1 MAFKG
6 DSVGN
11 WHFTIATVVS
21 ALAAFIAFAT
31 ITPITVT
38 TAAFAWLALLFV
50 AWLCAGH
57 KTLAL
62 CRGLLTGWIQG
73 LRRVVHRCA
82 YHVITV
88 AFGAVIAALATT
100 ATTLAAL
107 TTTLTSLGALTVWCV

>member
-21 ALAAFIAFAT
+21 ALATFTAFAT

-50 AWLCAGH
+50 AWLRAWH
-57 KTLAL
+57 ETLAL
-62 CRGLLTGWIQG
+62 CRGLLSGWIQG

-88 AFGAVIAALATT
+88 AFGAVGAALATS
-100 ATTLAAL
+100 AVAF
-107 TTTLTSLGALTVWCV
+107 TTLTSLAALTLWCV

>member
-31 ITPITVT
+31 ITTIAVT
-38 TAAFAWLALLFV
+38 TAAFARLALLFV

-62 CRGLLTGWIQG
+62 CRGLLAGWIQG

-88 AFGAVIAALATT
+88 AFRAVVTALATAAIALATLT
-100 ATTLAAL
+100 ATVTSLAAL
-107 TTTLTSLGALTVWCV
+107 TLWCV